1 MGLLYSQFP
10 EEREV
15 DSCASESPRQG
26 NDVSSSP
33 RASGPQDQDDRYN
46 MSGVRKAFILCVTE
60 WRRGATIDLNNLQEI
75 LQSLGFEV
83 SECIDPTGEEIL
95 SSLEKYRDSIEDEVC
110 CSFVFI
116 LAHGSEGKVKGRD
129 GEEADLEEIFDMFN
143 NEECLHL
150 QQKPKVFVIQA
161 CRGDKRDHGA
171 NLVQFQGYYPSEAEK
186 LPMVSDTFVVYPS
199 RPGYVAY
206 RHRTQG
212 SYMITFMTEVF
223 KSHGNQEH
231 LSDLFV
237 RVSRQMVSGKYNG
250 NKTTLVMESTL
261 TKAVYLKRT

>member
-1 MGLLYSQFP
+1 MSA
-10 EEREV
+10 EV
-15 DSCASESPRQG
+15 DSCALESPRQG
-26 NDVSSSP
+26 NDVSSSSP

-60 WRRGATIDLNNLQEI
+60 GREGAETDLNNLQEI

-129 GEEADLEEIFDMFN
+129 GEEADLEEIFNMFN
-143 NEECLHL
+143 NQKCLSL

-161 CRGDKRDHGA
+161 SRGVKQDCGTDLAGFRA
-171 NLVQFQGYYPSEAEK
+171 FPSEPEK

-206 RHRTQG
+206 RHTAQG
-212 SYMITFMTEVF
+212 SFMITFMTEVF

-231 LSDLFV
+231 LYDLFV
-237 RVSRQMVSGKYNG
+237 RVSRRMVSGNYNG

>member
-1 MGLLYSQFP
+1 MSA
-10 EEREV
+10 EV
-15 DSCASESPRQG
+15 DSRASESPRQC
-26 NDVSSSP
+26 NDVSSSS

-60 WRRGATIDLNNLQEI
+60 ERPGATTDLINLQKS

-83 SECIDPTGEEIL
+83 SECINPTGKEIF
-95 SSLEKYRDSIEDEVC
+95 SSLEKYRDSIKDEVC

-116 LAHGSEGKVKGRD
+116 LAHGSEGKVRGSD

-161 CRGDKRDHGA
+161 CRGVKRDLECDLAGFRA
-171 NLVQFQGYYPSEAEK
+171 LSEK

-206 RHRTQG
+206 RNTDQG

-231 LSDLFV
+231 L
-237 RVSRQMVSGKYNG
+237 
-250 NKTTLVMESTL
+250 
-261 TKAVYLKRT
+261 

>member
-1 MGLLYSQFP
+1 MSA
-10 EEREV
+10 EV
-15 DSCASESPRQG
+15 DSRASESPRQG
-26 NDVSSSP
+26 NEVSSSP

-46 MSGVRKAFILCVTE
+46 MSGVRKAFIICVTE
-60 WRRGATIDLNNLQEI
+60 GRPGAKTDLINLQKS

-83 SECIDPTGEEIL
+83 SECINPTSEEIF
-95 SSLEKYRDSIEDEVC
+95 SSLEEYRDSIKDEVC

-116 LAHGSEGKVKGRD
+116 LAHGSEGKVMGRD
-129 GEEADLEEIFDMFN
+129 REEADLEEIFDMFN

-161 CRGDKRDHGA
+161 CRGDNKDRGA
-171 NLVQFQGYYPSEAEK
+171 VSAGFRALSEK

-206 RHRTQG
+206 RHTDQG

-231 LSDLFV
+231 LYDLFV
-237 RVSRQMVSGKYNG
+237 RVNRRMVTERYKTY
-250 NKTTLVMESTL
+250 KTTVVMESTL
-261 TKAVYLKRT
+261 TKAVYLKPT

>member
-1 MGLLYSQFP
+1 
-10 EEREV
+10 
-15 DSCASESPRQG
+15 
-26 NDVSSSP
+26 
-33 RASGPQDQDDRYN
+33 

-60 WRRGATIDLNNLQEI
+60 GRLGAETDLTNLQQT

-83 SECIDPTGEEIL
+83 SKCMNPTGEEIL
-95 SSLEKYRDSIEDEVC
+95 PSLEKYRDSIEDEVC

-116 LAHGSEGKVKGRD
+116 LAHGSEGKVRGRD

-161 CRGDKRDHGA
+161 CRGVKQDCGTDLAGFRA
-171 NLVQFQGYYPSEAEK
+171 LPSEPEK

-206 RHRTQG
+206 RHTDKG

-231 LSDLFV
+231 LYDLFV
-237 RVSRQMVSGKYNG
+237 RVSRRMVSGKYQDEG

>member
-1 MGLLYSQFP
+1 MSSTD
-10 EEREV
+10 V
-15 DSCASESPRQG
+15 DSEAALESPRPD
-26 NDVSSSP
+26 NDVSLPSP
-33 RASGPQDQDDRYN
+33 RASRPQDVQDQDDRYN

-60 WRRGATIDLNNLQEI
+60 QREGAKIDLRNLKDI
-75 LQSLGFEV
+75 LQTLDFEV
-83 SECIDPTGEEIL
+83 TECINPTGKEII

-129 GEEADLEEIFDMFN
+129 KKEVDLEEIFDMFN
-143 NEECLHL
+143 NEECCSL

-161 CRGDKRDHGA
+161 CRGEKKDHGSDLA
-171 NLVQFQGYYPSEAEK
+171 GFRALPSEPEK

-206 RHRTQG
+206 RNPEKG

-223 KSHGNQEH
+223 RSHWNREH
-231 LSDLFV
+231 LYDMFV
-237 RVSRQMVSGKYNG
+237 RVNRRMVSGKYDKY
-250 NKTTLVMESTL
+250 KTTLVMESTL
-261 TKAVYLKRT
+261 TKAIYLKRT